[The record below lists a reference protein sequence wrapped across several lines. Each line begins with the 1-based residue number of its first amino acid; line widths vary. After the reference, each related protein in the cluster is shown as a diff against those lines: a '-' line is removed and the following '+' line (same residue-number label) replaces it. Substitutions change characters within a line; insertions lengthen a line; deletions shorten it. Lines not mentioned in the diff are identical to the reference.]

1 MVYRFQLQLV
11 FKNHIAWLEHEK
23 GGQFPLHNTFFYEP
37 EEKTQKA
44 YILKRLYFVQLSY
57 WFWDFHGILVYTW
70 IVTDL
75 KHLIFIAS
83 FIYILTLREKK
94 SNKILIYLEPMTLDL
109 L

>member
-37 EEKTQKA
+37 EEKNSEGL
-44 YILKRLYFVQLSY
+44 YIKTPIFCSAFVLILR
-57 WFWDFHGILVYTW
+57 FGILVYTW